1 LQAFIV
7 KNQNMEP
14 RSELFE
20 VLFDKIKEFGLNT
33 YELSKLKALDTFT
46 VVASSLISRLIVIL
60 VFAMFVLILNIG
72 LGLYLGEILGKVYYG
87 FFVVAAI
94 DLVAGIILHYYL
106 HKWIRKPLSDSIISE
121 VFQSDIS

>member
-1 LQAFIV
+1 
-7 KNQNMEP
+7 MEP

-87 FFVVAAI
+87 FFVVSAI